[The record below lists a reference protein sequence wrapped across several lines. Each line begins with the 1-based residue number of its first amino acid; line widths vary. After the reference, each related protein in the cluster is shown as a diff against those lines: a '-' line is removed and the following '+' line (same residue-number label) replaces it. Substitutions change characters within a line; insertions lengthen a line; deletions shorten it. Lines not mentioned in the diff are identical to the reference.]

1 MNKQTA
7 MLKKY
12 FENRSFVHSDIES
25 FNAFIENKL
34 QAIIDENKEI
44 IPTIIPPN
52 IDEFKIR
59 LDKIRVEKP
68 VIIEADGSKRPIFPT
83 EARLRKISYSAPCHL
98 EISAHINGVQRE
110 SFEIQIGNIPI
121 MLKSK
126 YCHLH
131 GLSKEELIKK
141 GEDPDDLG
149 KYFIINGTEKV
160 LVNIEDLAA
169 NNFMVEQTPLSTSKF
184 TGKIFS
190 EAGSYK
196 IPHAIEKTKDSIFYF
211 TFTRVKKMPIIVILK
226 ALGMLKDEEI
236 MKAVSQDQQNDDV
249 LINLY
254 EFVDIKT
261 SEDALDYIA
270 KRLGITQ
277 SKDIRIERMQEILDK
292 FLLPHIGIEKEDRQT
307 KAFNICKMLK
317 KFILVEHGQLKVD
330 DKDHFSNKRLKMSGD
345 LLADLFRVNLK
356 VLIGDVLY
364 NFQRIVKR
372 GKLPSIKVIIREKL
386 LTSRI
391 YSAMATGNWS
401 GGRKGVSQRIQRLN
415 FMDTVSHLQRVVSP
429 LSATQENFEAR
440 ALHSTHLGR
449 LCPLE
454 TPEGTNIG
462 LKKNL
467 ALLATVTRAEV
478 DKELIKQLKNFG
490 LSLMD
495 LNKPVEVY
503 YNGQYYGGVDAGEQ
517 FVQQIVKARRKSM
530 ITSNV
535 NARFNPLDNTIRI
548 ENGSGR
554 IRRPLIIVENGE
566 PLFTEKHMERLEKG
580 EIGFEDLVKEGIV
593 EYLDALEE
601 ESAFVAFDSEELAPE
616 HTHMELC
623 IGGLLGLAASLV
635 PFANYNL
642 GNRVMVGTK
651 NQKQAIGFYAANF
664 PVRMDMD
671 VNLLHSP
678 QIPIVTT
685 GMHEISDFD
694 KHPAGQNIVVA
705 IMSYKGYNM
714 EDAVIINK
722 ASIDRGFARTSYFR
736 PAIAEELRYAGGMT
750 DTIEVPDKEIKGY
763 KSESDYK
770 LLEDDGIIYPE
781 ARVEEENVIIG
792 KTSPPRF
799 LSSLD
804 EMGSY
809 NLAATT
815 RRENSVSL
823 RHGESGTVDFVLIT
837 ENEEGNKLVQVRVRD
852 NRLPEVGDKFTSRF
866 GQKGVVGLIVP
877 QSDMPFTASGV
888 VPDLMFSPNGIPSR
902 MTISHIIELVGG
914 KVGALSGRY
923 IDGTTFSSE
932 SENDLRKELL
942 TLGFADNGTESM
954 YNPLTGEKF
963 EVKIYVGNMY
973 YLKLKH
979 MVANKLH
986 SRARGPIQLLTRQP
1000 TEGRAKEGGLRL
1012 GEMEKDTFV
1021 AHGASL
1027 LLKERFDSDKT
1038 VVPIGEETGSMGF
1051 QHAAK
1056 GNKISPFGEED
1067 LAGVEMSYAFKL
1079 LLDELTSLGIQTKLK
1094 LKDKY

>member
-1 MNKQTA
+1 MNKETI
-7 MLKKY
+7 MLQKY
-12 FENRSFVHSDIES
+12 FQKKSFVQSDIES
-25 FNAFIENKL
+25 FNDFIEYKL
-34 QAIIDENKEI
+34 QTIIDENKEI
-44 IPTIIPPN
+44 VPTIIPPN
-52 IDEFKIR
+52 IDDFRIR
-59 LDKIRVEKP
+59 MDKIRVEKP
-68 VIIEADGSKRPIFPT
+68 TIVEADGSKRPIFPV
-83 EARLRKISYSAPCHL
+83 EARLRKISYSAPCFL

-126 YCHLH
+126 FCHLH
-131 GLSKEELIKK
+131 GASREELIKT

-169 NNFMVEQTPLSTSKF
+169 NNFMVEATPLSTSKF

-196 IPHAIEKTKDSIFYF
+196 IPHTLEKTKDSIFYLS
-211 TFTRVKKMPIIVILK
+211 FTRVKKMPLLVILK
-226 ALGMLKDEEI
+226 ALGLLKDEEL
-236 MKAVSQDQQNDDV
+236 MKAVCADKQHDEV

-254 EFVDIKT
+254 EFIDIKT

-292 FLLPHIGIEKEDRQT
+292 FLLPHIGMEKEDRLA
-307 KAFNICKMLK
+307 KAHNICKMVK
-317 KFILVEHGQLKVD
+317 KFILVSQGEMNVD

-415 FMDTVSHLQRVVSP
+415 FLDTTSHLQRVVSP
-429 LSATQENFEAR
+429 LSATQENFAAR
-440 ALHSTHLGR
+440 ALHPTHIGR

-467 ALLATVTRAEV
+467 ALLATITKAES
-478 DKELIKQLKNFG
+478 DKELIKHLKNFG
-490 LSLMD
+490 LSFMD
-495 LNKPVEVY
+495 LTKPVEVF
-503 YNGQYYGGVDAGEQ
+503 YNGRFFGSVDAGEQ
-517 FVQQIVKARRKSM
+517 FVQQIIKARRKG
-530 ITSNV
+530 IVTHNV
-535 NARFNPLDNTIRI
+535 NATYKQVDTSVRI
-548 ENGSGR
+548 ENDSGR
-554 IRRPLIIVENGE
+554 VRRPLIIVENGE
-566 PLFTEKHMERLEKG
+566 PLLTSKHFERLEKG
-580 EIGFEDLVKEGIV
+580 EIAFEDLVKEGVV
-593 EYLDALEE
+593 EYVDALEE
-601 ESAFVAFDSEELAPE
+601 ENAFTAFKKEDLTPE
-616 HTHMELC
+616 HTHLELC
-623 IGGLLGLAASLV
+623 VGGMLGIAASLV
-635 PFANYNL
+635 PYANYNL

-671 VNLLHSP
+671 VNLLYSP
-678 QIPIVTT
+678 QKPIVTT
-685 GMHEISDFD
+685 GMHEIAEYD
-694 KHPAGQNIVVA
+694 KHPSGQNIVVA

-714 EDAVIINK
+714 EDAVILNQ
-722 ASIDRGFARTSYFR
+722 ASIDRGLGRSSYFR

-750 DTIEVPDKEIKGY
+750 DNIEIPDKEVKGY
-763 KSESDYK
+763 RSEHDYR
-770 LLEDDGIIYPE
+770 LLEEDGIVHPE
-781 ARVEEENVIIG
+781 AKVGEDDVVIG

-809 NLAATT
+809 NLSATI
-815 RRENSVSL
+815 RRENAVSL
-823 RHGESGTVDFVLIT
+823 RHGEKGIVDFVLIT
-837 ENEEGNKLVQVRVRD
+837 ENEEGNKLVQVRIRD
-852 NRLPEVGDKFTSRF
+852 ERKPEVGDKFTSRF
-866 GQKGVVGLIVP
+866 GQKGVIGLIVP
-877 QSDMPFTASGV
+877 QSDMPFSSSGV
-888 VPDLMFSPNGIPSR
+888 VPDLIFSPNGIPSR
-902 MTISHIIELVGG
+902 MTMSHVIELVGG
-914 KVGALSGRY
+914 KVGALSGRQ

-932 SENDLRKELL
+932 PEADLRKELCE
-942 TLGFADNGTESM
+942 LGFAENGTESM

-963 EVKIYVGNMY
+963 EVKIYIGNMY

-979 MVANKLH
+979 MVSNKLH

-1012 GEMEKDTFV
+1012 GEMEKDTFI

-1038 VVPIGEETGSMGF
+1038 VVPIGEETGTMGF
-1051 QHAAK
+1051 QHASK
-1056 GNKISPFGEED
+1056 GERVSPAGDEEMSN
-1067 LAGVEMSYAFKL
+1067 VEMSYAFKL